1 MNKAVRILVPLA
13 VVAVVAGCAKEQ
25 TLSTGQKAKEYLE
38 LFVSKNYPQAQANQ
52 WGMYILE
59 DVEGTG
65 DAWSSDMAYSYLSG
79 TIRSIDGTIVSS
91 TEADIAKQLDQDSY
105 KDYNYYGPKYQN
117 TSSGSGYAGL
127 EYMLQGMKIGGKRTA
142 ILPSWLLTSSRF
154 NTLQEYLNDCSSST
168 HLIYSITLEGQC
180 ADVSAQE
187 IAILRQ
193 YVTDHYGAD
202 QKSCSF
208 TSDQTEGTFY
218 FVSDTTDT
226 AIFNDEKKR
235 ADDAVLY
242 LTYEGRRLDG
252 TAFDTNDKYIA
263 LETGLFDPAK
273 TYAKSKIT
281 FSSTYSSITM
291 DSSSSLIDGF
301 KAGLHKMHWSGQTAT
316 VLFVSAYG
324 YSSSGSGDVIP
335 PYSPLVFTLTLSDE

>member
-13 VVAVVAGCAKEQ
+13 VVAAVAGCAKEQ

-65 DAWSSDMAYSYLSG
+65 DAWTSDLAYSNLSG

-154 NTLQEYLNDCSSST
+154 NTLQEYLDDCSSST

-202 QKSCSF
+202 QKSCTF
-208 TSDQTEGTFY
+208 TDDQTEGTFY
-218 FVSDTTDT
+218 FVSDTTNT
-226 AIFNDEKKR
+226 ALFNDDNRR
-235 ADDAVLY
+235 ASDAELY

-252 TAFDTNDKYIA
+252 TTFDTNNKYIA
-263 LETGLFDPAK
+263 LEKGLFDPAR
-273 TYAKSKIT
+273 TYSKSKIK

-301 KAGLHKMHWSGQTAT
+301 KAGLHKMHWSGQTAI

-335 PYSPLVFTLTLSDE
+335 PYAPLEFILTLSDE